1 MNTGRS
7 FKVTSIFLGVV
18 LVLLNEINDSLQK
31 LEPPLSK
38 DNRFKVYVPPLI
50 KKNRGNFET
59 FHKIALAEYKIFS
72 LFRRI

>member
-7 FKVTSIFLGVV
+7 FKVPSIFLGVV

-31 LEPPLSK
+31 REPPLSK

-50 KKNRGNFET
+50 KKKTEATLKRFI
-59 FHKIALAEYKIFS
+59 KS
-72 LFRRI
+72 L